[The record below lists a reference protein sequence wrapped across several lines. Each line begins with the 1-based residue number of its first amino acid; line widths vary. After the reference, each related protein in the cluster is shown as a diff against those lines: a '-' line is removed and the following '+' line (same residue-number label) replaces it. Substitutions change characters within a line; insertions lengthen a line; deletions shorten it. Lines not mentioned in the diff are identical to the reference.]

1 MDKKKPTN
9 GKIYKTIADE
19 IERMIVEGVLQP
31 GDKLSSLKELAEQFG
46 VSRAAVREAFSSL
59 QGKGLI
65 ELRHGTGTFVAHAEL
80 EKRLFAPLH
89 AALLIGRNDLI
100 SLHEVRTILE
110 VGASRWAAA
119 NRTAEA
125 YEEIAVAL
133 TEFEW
138 ASNDTDLAR
147 ADLRFHQAIA
157 NATGNM
163 VIQNLLTTLTESLYE
178 VIHATLPLLPY
189 VEVIKDYREWAETI
203 REGRPEQASRVAER
217 YLHKIGSVI
226 EKPIRFASNKSDT

>member
-1 MDKKKPTN
+1 M
-9 GKIYKTIADE
+9 IA
-19 IERMIVEGVLQP
+19 EGLLQP
-31 GDKLSSLKELAEQFG
+31 GDKLPSLKELAEQSG
-46 VSRAAVREAFSSL
+46 VSRATVREAFSSL

-110 VGASRWAAA
+110 VGASRWAAS

-125 YEEIAVAL
+125 YEEIAAAL

-138 ASNDTDLAR
+138 ASTDTDLAR

-163 VIQNLLTTLTESLYE
+163 VIRNLLTTLTESLYE
-178 VIHATLPLLPY
+178 VIHATLPLMPY
-189 VEVIKDYREWAETI
+189 VGVIKDYREWAEAI

-217 YLHKIGSVI
+217 YLYKIGSVI